1 MGSYGIV
8 EFNYE
13 TKQFVKTFSLF
24 YSTHTVHTTRKGQ
37 QLLHYYFLLLFSDVS
52 STYKCYKKN
61 PVSIQS
67 NRWRKWNVRLF
78 FILSLYHPTPHP
90 KKMLK
95 YLKQFTGVCTKGV
108 IFFVTIWRE
117 KIDKM
122 RANAFSHSK
131 ERCRPASGSK
141 CDQIMKNSKQKL
153 MLTV

>member
-78 FILSLYHPTPHP
+78 FISSPRRPPPPHP
-90 KKMLK
+90 KKRLK
-95 YLKQFTGVCTKGV
+95 YLKKFTGICTKGV
-108 IFFVTIWRE
+108 IFFVTTWRE
-117 KIDKM
+117 KRDKM
-122 RANAFSHSK
+122 KANAFSHSK
-131 ERCRPASGSK
+131 EIRRPARGSK
-141 CDQIMKNSKQKL
+141 RDRIMKRSRNKN
-153 MLTV
+153 

>member
-78 FILSLYHPTPHP
+78 FILSLRHPSPHP
-90 KKMLK
+90 KKRLK
-95 YLKQFTGVCTKGV
+95 YLKKFTGICTKGV
-108 IFFVTIWRE
+108 IFFFFVTTWRE

-122 RANAFSHSK
+122 KANAFSHSK
-131 ERCRPASGSK
+131 EICRPASGSK
-141 CDQIMKNSKQKL
+141 CDHIMKQIQNKN
-153 MLTV
+153 